1 MATFANLTA
10 EQKDIY
16 NVFERDLR
24 AMSGKFQRLCNEMV
38 ALDARWNGQ
47 ILAILAALDDNSIVP
62 NSSGLAGT
70 SSLDSDS
77 EMAALRGDFAAI
89 LTTYN
94 TAGKQ
99 QLRAKACGQ
108 ANSQG

>member
-1 MATFANLTA
+1 MAAFAALTA

-16 NVFERDLR
+16 NTFERDLR
-24 AMSGKFQRLCNEMV
+24 ALAGQFQRLCNDLD
-38 ALDARWNGQ
+38 ALDARWSGQ

-62 NSSGLAGT
+62 NTSGLAGS
-70 SSLDSDS
+70 SSLDSDA
-77 EMAALRGDFAAI
+77 EMAAIRGDFAAI

-94 TAGKQ
+94 TAAKK

-108 ANSQG
+108 VNA